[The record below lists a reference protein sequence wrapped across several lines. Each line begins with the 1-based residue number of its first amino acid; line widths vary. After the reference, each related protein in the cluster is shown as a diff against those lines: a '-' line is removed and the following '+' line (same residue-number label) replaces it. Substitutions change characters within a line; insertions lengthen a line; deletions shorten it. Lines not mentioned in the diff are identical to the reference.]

1 MKIRILA
8 IDDDAIVRRL
18 LVRLLTNQGY
28 EVRPVADGETG
39 LTVLEEG
46 ESPAAVICDLC
57 LPGISGIEVVRRIRE
72 QERWKG
78 IPILMLTGE
87 GAEETRG
94 EALESG
100 ADLFLTKPFSSYEIL
115 EAIHRLLSEASA
127 AESSAA

>member
-1 MKIRILA
+1 MNGRILA

-28 EVRPVADGETG
+28 EVRTAADGEAG
-39 LTVLEEG
+39 LAALAEEDC
-46 ESPAAVICDLC
+46 PAAVICDLC

-78 IPILMLTGE
+78 IPVLMLTGE

-94 EALESG
+94 AALNSG
-100 ADLFLTKPFSSYEIL
+100 ADLFLTKPFSSYEIV
-115 EAIHRLLSEASA
+115 EAIHKLLSGNDSR
-127 AESSAA
+127 ESSAA

>member
-1 MKIRILA
+1 MNSRILA

-28 EVRPVADGETG
+28 EVRTAVDGETG
-39 LTVLEEG
+39 LVALEEEDG
-46 ESPAAVICDLC
+46 PAAVICDLC

-78 IPILMLTGE
+78 IPVLMLTGE

-94 EALESG
+94 AALDSG
-100 ADLFLTKPFSSYEIL
+100 ADLFLTKPFSSYEIV
-115 EAIHRLLSEASA
+115 EAIHRLLSGIAPR
-127 AESSAA
+127 ESSAA